1 MLLSAVILS
10 IFYSSLVSGY
20 LAIVI
25 TNNSSSV
32 FKIINLKNYSPVKF
46 YLWSVLTI
54 NFLSLIIFFIMGLI
68 YLNLYQNF
76 NNSFFIYLCLTFS
89 LPCVIILILLIF
101 RGKINIHLF
110 NVIGLFTILISL
122 VYPMLLNRLIN

>member
-46 YLWSVLTI
+46 YLWSVLSI
-54 NFLSLIIFFIMGLI
+54 NFISLIIFFIMGLI

-76 NNSFFIYLCLTFS
+76 NNSLFIYLCLS
-89 LPCVIILILLIF
+89 A
-101 RGKINIHLF
+101 
-110 NVIGLFTILISL
+110 IGLNSFGAK
-122 VYPMLLNRLIN
+122 

>member
-89 LPCVIILILLIF
+89 LPFVIILILLIF

>member
-1 MLLSAVILS
+1 LLLSAVILS

-89 LPCVIILILLIF
+89 LPFVIILILLIF

>member
-110 NVIGLFTILISL
+110 NAIGLFTILISL

>member
-89 LPCVIILILLIF
+89 LPFIIILILLIF

>member
-1 MLLSAVILS
+1 MLLSAIILS